1 MWPGQKTSA
10 AKSSLHRVSSPGLTL
25 HFQGQTL
32 SRAWV
37 RTLLNHENPVMPQ
50 SRMLAHVL
58 AEFSSKKHRVKRR
71 HKMLHQI
78 KAAIQSKPQQVQVR
92 LSRLGSRGG
101 QPHGSGALPALGGAR
116 NPVDSRPNQRV
127 HLWAED
133 KDGRITLAD
142 FQGFVGRM
150 GGAVGGGGGVASAL
164 VVFLAIPVPVRSSS
178 QTLAVLCHVRGSDDK
193 IEDVPKQCRI
203 PEC

>member
-101 QPHGSGALPALGGAR
+101 QPHGSGASPAFGGAR
-116 NPVDSRPNQRV
+116 NPGIRGRTSMCTFGLRTKMVASLLPTSRA
-127 HLWAED
+127 LW
-133 KDGRITLAD
+133 
-142 FQGFVGRM
+142 
-150 GGAVGGGGGVASAL
+150 GAWEALWGGGGSSAL
-164 VVFLAIPVPVRSSS
+164 VVFLAIPATVRSS
-178 QTLAVLCHVRGSDDK
+178 VRCSDDK

-203 PEC
+203 LEC